1 MQPVSS
7 LTDSGFVPRKEFIRD
22 QRTTSDFSLL
32 AISGSSF
39 IRLYSFS
46 LEVIADLRR
55 LFDHFYLNAACR
67 EDTTQKLCE
76 FQLHGKPWASPKSAR
91 TERIL
96 LDILAV
102 IYRHSYTILSTID
115 YGRERDDRLAIS
127 FSRLSTPPLSIPPHS
142 PIPAGSGSNLSHGTG
157 SKHERKMPF
166 AISFISSTIMRV
178 IYPPLNSTPAIL
190 QAVRG
195 SWPRGVVSEKKVGDA
210 AYEFKLKGYSCM
222 YTTYSSC
229 ACHQLSLSGFNEDT
243 FATDS
248 LHQILSLLTS
258 LDGHACTMVASLSIC
273 GRSRVK
279 DLWIFIGP
287 GSSDAYD
294 QYWPESPISPSGST
308 LDVRRSNRA
317 STPEPGHNSD
327 AGVIPTSL
335 HRRIATAPQHL
346 LPPPHGPST
355 SHHARAT
362 TEANGFPTS
371 FPAPHAVPG
380 ISMRKPAPRAQVP
393 VSVDFDAHDDD
404 EHDRYRTSLPSAVPS
419 SCENMTGIGTLNRNR
434 FVSKVTYPS
443 YSGELPEAERDD
455 EETVHSPPE
464 RHTNNS
470 SRSPSPHHRAS
481 AMRPVSTRSKTP
493 PLLTSHLRDPRTPS
507 PPPGGSLMGMP
518 RAQDSMLGENPTLLS
533 PGMFRIRDSAF
544 SSNSMDTTGSCD
556 VPIRWTGLGKPE
568 GIENIEEEQELFTE
582 EPKPHPVLH
591 TPILPGSWSP
601 TPEEEASGTY
611 DSSKTDEGTVRPEH
625 VRHPDRSLHDIDA
638 RVASPEL
645 VRDGAVRKSEAGM
658 IGMVTPRSPPPPIPI
673 PSRDSLGKAKGS
685 SSAPASPTK
694 TGSRSGSGNGWVLVN
709 VEGKDHANGYS
720 PSPLTSPTIPSQDRA
735 RKVSHINEKAPMP
748 AAAKA
753 IVVIDAKDAKGARV
767 RGSGSGLRRLL
778 SLSRP
783 GKGAEE
789 LVNDTRLTH
798 TRSHELPTNGQS
810 QGKELMRSG
819 RFRNKLTRLGA
830 SETSSK
836 PPDNGRVRVNL
847 N

>member
-1 MQPVSS
+1 MQPVST

-39 IRLYSFS
+39 IRLYSFP
-46 LEVIADLRR
+46 LEVITDLRR

-127 FSRLSTPPLSIPPHS
+127 FSRLSTPSLPIPPHS

-157 SKHERKMPF
+157 GKHERKSPF

-178 IYPPLNSTPAIL
+178 IYPPLNFTPAIL

-210 AYEFKLKGYSCM
+210 AYEFKLKGYSW
-222 YTTYSSC
+222 
-229 ACHQLSLSGFNEDT
+229 FNEDT

-279 DLWIFIGP
+279 DLWVFIAP
-287 GSSDAYD
+287 GSSDD
-294 QYWPESPISPSGST
+294 QNWPESPISQSGSM
-308 LDVRRSNRA
+308 LDVRRSIRA

-327 AGVIPTSL
+327 AGIIPTSL
-335 HRRIATAPQHL
+335 HRRVATAPQHL
-346 LPPPHGPST
+346 LPPPNVPST
-355 SHHARAT
+355 PHHMRAA
-362 TEANGFPTS
+362 TETNGFPTP
-371 FPAPHAVPG
+371 FPAPSPLASPHGVPG
-380 ISMRKPAPRAQVP
+380 IGMRKPAPRAQVP
-393 VSVDFDAHDDD
+393 VSVDLNAHDDD
-404 EHDRYRTSLPSAVPS
+404 DEDDRYRTSLPSAVPS
-419 SCENMTGIGTLNRNR
+419 NCENMTGVGTLNRNR
-434 FVSKVTYPS
+434 FLSKHVHTPN
-443 YSGELPEAERDD
+443 SGEPPETACDD
-455 EETVHSPPE
+455 GGTVHSPPE
-464 RHTNNS
+464 RHTNNR
-470 SRSPSPHHRAS
+470 SRSPSPHRRVS

-493 PLLTSHLRDPRTPS
+493 PLLTSHQRDPRTSS
-507 PPPGGSLMGMP
+507 PPPSGSLMGIP
-518 RAQDSMLGENPTLLS
+518 RAQDSVLGENPTLLS

-544 SSNSMDTTGSCD
+544 SSNSVDTTRSCD
-556 VPIRWTGLGKPE
+556 VPIVPIRWTGLGKPE

-582 EPKPHPVLH
+582 EPRPHPVLH
-591 TPILPGSWSP
+591 TPMLPGSWSM
-601 TPEEEASGTY
+601 TQEEEASGAN
-611 DSSKTDEGTVRPEH
+611 DSSKTDEATVRPDH
-625 VRHPDRSLHDIDA
+625 GRHPDRSLHDVEV

-658 IGMVTPRSPPPPIPI
+658 IGMIEPRSPPPPIPI
-673 PSRDSLGKAKGS
+673 PSGDSPGMSKGS
-685 SSAPASPTK
+685 CSAPASPTK

-709 VEGKDHANGYS
+709 VEGKDHANGHS
-720 PSPLTSPTIPSQDRA
+720 STPLASPTTLNQDRA
-735 RKVSHINEKAPMP
+735 RRVSHINEKAPMSTT
-748 AAAKA
+748 AKA
-753 IVVIDAKDAKGARV
+753 IVIIDAKDGKSAKV
-767 RGSGSGLRRLL
+767 RGGGSGLRRLL

-783 GKGAEE
+783 NKGPED

-798 TRSHELPTNGQS
+798 TRSHELPTNGTS
-810 QGKELMRSG
+810 QCKESVRQG
-819 RFRNKLTRLGA
+819 RCRNKLTRLGV
-830 SETSSK
+830 SESSSK

>member
-67 EDTTQKLCE
+67 EDTSQKLCE

-96 LDILAV
+96 LDILGV
-102 IYRHSYTILSTID
+102 IYRHSYAILSTID

-127 FSRLSTPPLSIPPHS
+127 FSRLSTPSLPIPPHS

-157 SKHERKMPF
+157 SKHERKTPF
-166 AISFISSTIMRV
+166 AISFISSTVMRV

-210 AYEFKLKGYSCM
+210 AYEFKLKGYSW
-222 YTTYSSC
+222 
-229 ACHQLSLSGFNEDT
+229 FNEDT

-258 LDGHACTMVASLSIC
+258 LDSHSCTMVASLSIC

-279 DLWIFIGP
+279 DLWVFIGP
-287 GSSDAYD
+287 GSSDPND
-294 QYWPESPISPSGST
+294 QTSPESPISRSGSM
-308 LDVRRSNRA
+308 LDVRRSNRD
-317 STPEPGHNSD
+317 STPEPGYNGEG
-327 AGVIPTSL
+327 GVIPASL
-335 HRRIATAPQHL
+335 HRRAATSPQHF
-346 LPPPHGPST
+346 LPPSYNPST
-355 SHHARAT
+355 PHHARAT
-362 TEANGFPTS
+362 TETNGFPTS
-371 FPAPHAVPG
+371 LPAPSPLSSPHAIPG

-393 VSVDFDAHDDD
+393 VSVDFDAQDD

-419 SCENMTGIGTLNRNR
+419 SCENMTGVGTLNRNR
-434 FVSKVTYPS
+434 FFPKAIYPANF
-443 YSGELPEAERDD
+443 GEPPELERDD
-455 EETVHSPPE
+455 GKAFHSPPE
-464 RHTNNS
+464 SHTNIR
-470 SRSPSPHHRAS
+470 SRSPSPHHRVS

-493 PLLTSHLRDPRTPS
+493 PLLTSHARDPRTPS
-507 PPPGGSLMGMP
+507 PPPSGSRP
-518 RAQDSMLGENPTLLS
+518 QDFVLGENPTLLS

-556 VPIRWTGLGKPE
+556 VPIRWTGLAKPE

-582 EPKPHPVLH
+582 EPRSHPVLH
-591 TPILPGSWSP
+591 APMLPGGWSS
-601 TPEEEASGTY
+601 TPEEDASVTN
-611 DSSKTDEGTVRPEH
+611 DSSKTDEATVRPEH
-625 VRHPDRSLHDIDA
+625 SRHPDKSLHDVDV

-645 VRDGAVRKSEAGM
+645 VRDGVVRKSEAGM
-658 IGMVTPRSPPPPIPI
+658 IGMMTPRSPPSPIPI
-673 PSRDSLGKAKGS
+673 PSGDSLGKSKSS

-709 VEGKDHANGYS
+709 VEGKDHAIGHS
-720 PSPLTSPTIPSQDRA
+720 SSPLASPTIPNQDRP
-735 RKVSHINEKAPMP
+735 RRVSHMNEKAPMSSG
-748 AAAKA
+748 AKA
-753 IVVIDAKDAKGARV
+753 IVVIDAKDGKGTRT
-767 RGSGSGLRRLL
+767 RGGGSGLRRLL

-789 LVNDTRLTH
+789 LANDARVTQI
-798 TRSHELPTNGQS
+798 RSHEPATNGTS
-810 QGKELMRSG
+810 QGRELARSG

-830 SETSSK
+830 SESSSK

>member
-1 MQPVSS
+1 MQPVSG
-7 LTDSGFVPRKEFIRD
+7 LTDSGFVPRREFIRD

-32 AISGSSF
+32 AISGSSS

-46 LEVIADLRR
+46 LEVVADLRR
-55 LFDHFYLNAACR
+55 LFDHFYLNAAFR

-96 LDILAV
+96 LDIIAI

-127 FSRLSTPPLSIPPHS
+127 FSRLSTPSLPFPPHS

-157 SKHERKMPF
+157 GRHERKTPF
-166 AISFISSTIMRV
+166 AISFISSTVMRV
-178 IYPPLNSTPAIL
+178 ISPPLNSTPAIL

-210 AYEFKLKGYSCM
+210 AYEFKFKGYSW
-222 YTTYSSC
+222 
-229 ACHQLSLSGFNEDT
+229 FNEDT

-258 LDGHACTMVASLSIC
+258 LDGHACTMVTSLSIC

-279 DLWIFIGP
+279 DLWVFIAP
-287 GSSDAYD
+287 GSPDPYD
-294 QYWPESPISPSGST
+294 QNWPESPISQSGSM

-327 AGVIPTSL
+327 AGVIPASL
-335 HRRIATAPQHL
+335 HRRAATAPQHF
-346 LPPPHGPST
+346 LPPSYGPSAP
-355 SHHARAT
+355 HHIRT
-362 TEANGFPTS
+362 TTDTNSFPT
-371 FPAPHAVPG
+371 FPAPLPLSSSPAVPG
-380 ISMRKPAPRAQVP
+380 IGMRKPAPRAQVP
-393 VSVDFDAHDDD
+393 VSVDLDAHDD

-419 SCENMTGIGTLNRNR
+419 SCENMTGIGTLNRGR
-434 FVSKVTYPS
+434 FISKAI
-443 YSGELPEAERDD
+443 E
-455 EETVHSPPE
+455 PPE
-464 RHTNNS
+464 PKCEDEVTIRSPSEQHTNR
-470 SRSPSPHHRAS
+470 SRSPSPHHRVS

-493 PLLTSHLRDPRTPS
+493 PLLTSHPRDPRTPS
-507 PPPGGSLMGMP
+507 PPPSGSLMGMH
-518 RAQDSMLGENPTLLS
+518 RAQDMALGENSTLLS

-544 SSNSMDTTGSCD
+544 SSNSVDTTGSCD

-568 GIENIEEEQELFTE
+568 GIENIEEEPELFTE
-582 EPKPHPVLH
+582 QPRSHPTLRTPVL
-591 TPILPGSWSP
+591 PGGWST
-601 TPEEEASGTY
+601 TPEEEASAAN
-611 DSSKTDEGTVRPEH
+611 DSSKTDEDTVRPEH
-625 VRHPDRSLHDIDA
+625 GRHPDRSLHDVDV
-638 RVASPEL
+638 RVASL
-645 VRDGAVRKSEAGM
+645 RDGTVRKSEAGM
-658 IGMVTPRSPPPPIPI
+658 IGMIAPRSPPPPVPT
-673 PSRDSLGKAKGS
+673 PPGDSTGNTKGGS
-685 SSAPASPTK
+685 SPPVSPTK

-709 VEGKDHANGYS
+709 VEGKDHANGHS
-720 PSPLTSPTIPSQDRA
+720 PSPLTSPTIPNQDRA
-735 RKVSHINEKAPMP
+735 RRVSHVNEKAPMSP
-748 AAAKA
+748 TAKA
-753 IVVIDAKDAKGARV
+753 IVIIDAKDGKGARV
-767 RGSGSGLRRLL
+767 RGGGSGLRRLL

-798 TRSHELPTNGQS
+798 TPAHEPATNGTS
-810 QGKELMRSG
+810 QGKELVRSG
-819 RFRNKLTRLGA
+819 RFRSKLTRLGA
-830 SETSSK
+830 SESSSK

>member
-7 LTDSGFVPRKEFIRD
+7 LSDSGFVPRKEFIRD

-46 LEVIADLRR
+46 LEVITDLRR

-96 LDILAV
+96 LHIFAV

-127 FSRLSTPPLSIPPHS
+127 FSRLSAPSLSIPPHS

-157 SKHERKMPF
+157 SKHEKKTPF
-166 AISFISSTIMRV
+166 AISFISSTVMRV
-178 IYPPLNSTPAIL
+178 INPPLNSTPAIL

-210 AYEFKLKGYSCM
+210 AYEFKLKGYSCV
-222 YTTYSSC
+222 YITI
-229 ACHQLSLSGFNEDT
+229 CHVPVTNSVLSGFNEDT
-243 FATDS
+243 FASDS
-248 LHQILSLLTS
+248 LHQILSLLTA
-258 LDGHACTMVASLSIC
+258 LDGHACTMVTSLSIC

-279 DLWIFIGP
+279 DLWVFIGP
-287 GSSDAYD
+287 GSSDPYD
-294 QYWPESPISPSGST
+294 QNWPDSPISRSGSM

-317 STPEPGHNSD
+317 STPEPGHNPD
-327 AGVIPTSL
+327 TGIIPSSL
-335 HRRIATAPQHL
+335 HRRAATTPQQFLPPYSTSPPHHIRATAE
-346 LPPPHGPST
+346 T
-355 SHHARAT
+355 
-362 TEANGFPTS
+362 NGFTSS
-371 FPAPHAVPG
+371 FPAPLSPHAVPG
-380 ISMRKPAPRAQVP
+380 VGMRKPAPRAQVP
-393 VSVDFDAHDDD
+393 VSVDFDAPDDD
-404 EHDRYRTSLPSAVPS
+404 EHGRYRTSLASAVPS
-419 SCENMTGIGTLNRNR
+419 SCENMTGVGTLNRGR
-434 FVSKVTYPS
+434 LISKPNYPPN
-443 YSGELPEAERDD
+443 SGELLEPKGGD
-455 EETVHSPPE
+455 EETIQSPSE
-464 RHTNNS
+464 RRTDS
-470 SRSPSPHHRAS
+470 SRSPSPHRRVS

-493 PLLTSHLRDPRTPS
+493 PLLTSHPRDPRTPS
-507 PPPGGSLMGMP
+507 PPPSGSLMGIP
-518 RAQDSMLGENPTLLS
+518 RIPDFALGENSTLLS

-544 SSNSMDTTGSCD
+544 SSNSVVTTGTCD
-556 VPIRWTGLGKPE
+556 VPIRWTGLGRPE
-568 GIENIEEEQELFTE
+568 GIENIQEEQELFTE
-582 EPKPHPVLH
+582 EPRPHPVLH
-591 TPILPGSWSP
+591 TPMLPGSW
-601 TPEEEASGTY
+601 EEEESAAN
-611 DSSKTDEGTVRPEH
+611 DCSKTDEATVRPEH
-625 VRHPDRSLHDIDA
+625 GRHPDRSLHDVDV

-658 IGMVTPRSPPPPIPI
+658 IGMIAPRSSPPPIPI
-673 PSRDSLGKAKGS
+673 PSGDSFGRSKGS

-709 VEGKDHANGYS
+709 VEGKDHASGHGS
-720 PSPLTSPTIPSQDRA
+720 SPLTSPTIPIQDRA
-735 RKVSHINEKAPMP
+735 RRVSHVNEKAAMP
-748 AAAKA
+748 TTGKA
-753 IVVIDAKDAKGARV
+753 IVVTDAKDGKNARV
-767 RGSGSGLRRLL
+767 RGGGSGLRRLL

-789 LVNDTRLTH
+789 LMNDTRFTH
-798 TRSHELPTNGQS
+798 SRSHEPATNGTS
-810 QGKELMRSG
+810 HGKEPVRAG
-819 RFRNKLTRLGA
+819 RFRSKLTRLGA
-830 SETSSK
+830 SESSSK

>member
-127 FSRLSTPPLSIPPHS
+127 FSRLSSPSLPIPPHS

-157 SKHERKMPF
+157 SKHERKTPF
-166 AISFISSTIMRV
+166 AISFISSTVMRV

-210 AYEFKLKGYSCM
+210 AYEFKLKGYSW
-222 YTTYSSC
+222 
-229 ACHQLSLSGFNEDT
+229 FNEDT

-273 GRSRVK
+273 GRSRMK
-279 DLWIFIGP
+279 DLWVFVGP
-287 GSSDAYD
+287 GSPDPCD
-294 QYWPESPISPSGST
+294 QNWPESPISQSGSM
-308 LDVRRSNRA
+308 LDVRRSNRV

-327 AGVIPTSL
+327 GGIIPTSL
-335 HRRIATAPQHL
+335 HRRVATAPQQL
-346 LPPPHGPST
+346 SLSHGPSA
-355 SHHARAT
+355 SHHIRAT
-362 TEANGFPTS
+362 TETNGLPTL
-371 FPAPHAVPG
+371 FPAPLSLSSPHAVPG
-380 ISMRKPAPRAQVP
+380 IGMRKPAPRAQVP
-393 VSVDFDAHDDD
+393 VSVDFDAPDDD

-419 SCENMTGIGTLNRNR
+419 SCENMTGVGTLNRNR
-434 FVSKVTYPS
+434 FVSKAIYSPS
-443 YSGELPEAERDD
+443 SGEPPEPKCDD
-455 EETVHSPPE
+455 EDIIHSPPE
-464 RHTNNS
+464 RHTNS
-470 SRSPSPHHRAS
+470 SRSPSPHRRVS
-481 AMRPVSTRSKTP
+481 AMRPVSARSKTP
-493 PLLTSHLRDPRTPS
+493 PLLTSHPRDPRTPS
-507 PPPGGSLMGMP
+507 PPPSGSLMGIP
-518 RAQDSMLGENPTLLS
+518 RAQDFALGENPTLLS

-544 SSNSMDTTGSCD
+544 SSNSVDTTGSCD

-582 EPKPHPVLH
+582 EPRPHPVLH
-591 TPILPGSWSP
+591 APMLPGGWST
-601 TPEEEASGTY
+601 TPEEEASGAD
-611 DSSKTDEGTVRPEH
+611 DSSKTDEATVRPEH
-625 VRHPDRSLHDIDA
+625 GRHPDRSLHDVDV
-638 RVASPEL
+638 RVVSPEL
-645 VRDGAVRKSEAGM
+645 VCDGAMRKSEAGM
-658 IGMVTPRSPPPPIPI
+658 IGMIAPRSPPPSIPI
-673 PSRDSLGKAKGS
+673 PSRDSLGKSRGS

-709 VEGKDHANGYS
+709 VEGKDHANGHS
-720 PSPLTSPTIPSQDRA
+720 SSPLTSPTIPNLDRA
-735 RKVSHINEKAPMP
+735 RKVSHVNEKAPMST
-748 AAAKA
+748 AAKA
-753 IVVIDAKDAKGARV
+753 IVVIGAKDGKSARV
-767 RGSGSGLRRLL
+767 RGGGSGLRRLL

-798 TRSHELPTNGQS
+798 TRSHELAANGTS
-810 QGKELMRSG
+810 QGKELVRPG

-830 SETSSK
+830 SESSSR

-847 N
+847 D